1 MASGS
6 VSSVS
11 SSSSFPS
18 TDTSPSGSCGLPG
31 ANKPGPRCSRI
42 QAGQRNPT
50 MLRMVLEALK
60 AGEKR
65 QGTSVIAIKVY
76 IQHKYP
82 TVDTT
87 RFKYLLKQALETEV
101 RQGLLTRSAKSK
113 AKGVTGSFK
122 LVPNPKKKK
131 SCAQKARRGAADAK
145 ETGPKKS
152 GLLKKDEV
160 GKAKAEKAALKSG
173 QKRKAYPCS
182 SVTLELAPKKAK
194 AKPREVRKP
203 PPHPL
208 KRGKAAR
215 DPLSTSRGQN
225 VKHSA
230 SRQRADAHGK
240 TKDVYEKSKP
250 SASKVQNSVASLAN
264 RKTAAMAHTGTIV
277 QGAKTVQKTK
287 APTPSQNMGHKAQP
301 TPRVRKTKTPENPK
315 RPELPSKTSSKAP
328 SKKAEA
334 SS

>member
-1 MASGS
+1 MVPGS
-6 VSSVS
+6 VSKVS

-31 ANKPGPRCSRI
+31 ADKPGPSCSRI

-50 MLRMVLEALK
+50 MLHMVLEALK

-87 RFKYLLKQALETEV
+87 RFKYLLKQALETGV
-101 RQGLLTRSAKSK
+101 HRGLLTRPANSR
-113 AKGVTGSFK
+113 AKGATGSFK
-122 LVPNPKKKK
+122 LVPKPKKKK
-131 SCAQKARRGAADAK
+131 SCAHKARRGAAGAK
-145 ETGPKKS
+145 ETGPKKY
-152 GLLKKDEV
+152 GLLKKDQV
-160 GKAKAEKAALKSG
+160 GKDKTEKAALKPG

-182 SVTLELAPKKAK
+182 SVTLELEPKKAK
-194 AKPREVRKP
+194 AKPREVRKAS
-203 PPHPL
+203 L
-208 KRGKAAR
+208 KRGKAAG
-215 DPLSTSRGQN
+215 DPLSASRGHR

-230 SRQRADAHGK
+230 SRQGADAHGK
-240 TKDVYEKSKP
+240 TKDVCEKSMP

-264 RKTAAMAHTGTIV
+264 RKMEAMAHTETIV

-287 APTPSQNMGHKAQP
+287 APTPSQDMGHKAQP
-301 TPRVRKTKTPENPK
+301 IPRVRKTKTPENPK
-315 RPELPSKTSSKAP
+315 RPELPHPPQDFIQGSQQ
-328 SKKAEA
+328 EG
-334 SS
+334 